1 MKWLSK
7 GFIFVLIFIGFVST
21 GTAQQS
27 MIVHGRVLS
36 ADSLKPVPN
45 VHIISKMARRGTITD
60 KNGGFSFR
68 GYGTDTLLL
77 TSIGFS
83 HKIIGTHDSLINQP
97 DGLYIL
103 LERDTV
109 QMQEVVVR
117 AFYDWPTF
125 KYLFVHMEPVKAFEI
140 EGFTAELGSSLVGV
154 KPAPMTIKGPIQAL
168 YDLFNHMARLQ
179 RRLER
184 NRKAYNEQLIREGR
198 IQDTIPEIPEHRRD

>member
-1 MKWLSK
+1 MKGLSK
-7 GFIFVLIFIGFVST
+7 NLIFTLIFMGFAFT

-27 MIVHGRVLS
+27 MIVHGKVLS
-36 ADSLKPVPN
+36 ADSLTPVSN
-45 VHIISKMARRGTITD
+45 VHIISKLARRGTITD
-60 KNGGFSFR
+60 KYGGFAFR

-83 HKIIGTHDSLINQP
+83 RKIIDTHDSLIDQP
-97 DGLYIL
+97 GGLYIL

-140 EGFTAELGSSLVGV
+140 EDFTTELESSLVGV
-154 KPAPMTIKGPIQAL
+154 RPAPLTIKGPIQAL

-198 IQDTIPEIPEHRRD
+198 IQDTIPEIPAHRR

>member
-1 MKWLSK
+1 MK
-7 GFIFVLIFIGFVST
+7 GFSKVLIFALFVLAFVT
-21 GTAQQS
+21 KGTAQQS
-27 MIVHGRVLS
+27 MIVRGKVLS
-36 ADSLKPVPN
+36 ADSLKPVSN
-45 VHIISKMARRGTITD
+45 VHIISKLARRGTITD
-60 KNGGFSFR
+60 KYGEFAFR
-68 GYGTDTLLL
+68 GYGEDTLLL
-77 TSIGFS
+77 TSVGFS
-83 HKIIGTHDSLINQP
+83 RKIVGTHDSLINQP
-97 DGLYIL
+97 GGLYIL

-140 EGFTAELGSSLVGV
+140 EDFTAELESSLVGV
-154 KPAPMTIKGPIQAL
+154 KPAPLTIKGPIQAL

>member
-1 MKWLSK
+1 MKWFLK
-7 GFIFVLIFIGFVST
+7 GLIFALFFIAFVPT

-27 MIVHGRVLS
+27 MLVHGKVLS
-36 ADSLKPVPN
+36 ADSLKPVSN
-45 VHIISKMARRGTITD
+45 VHIISKLARRGTITD
-60 KNGGFSFR
+60 KYGEFAFR
-68 GYGTDTLLL
+68 GYGEDTLLL
-77 TSIGFS
+77 TSVGFS
-83 HKIIGTHDSLINQP
+83 RKIVGTHDCLINQP
-97 DGLYIL
+97 GGLYIL

-140 EGFTAELGSSLVGV
+140 EDFTAELESSLVGV
-154 KPAPMTIKGPIQAL
+154 KPAPLTIKGPIQAL

>member
-1 MKWLSK
+1 M
-7 GFIFVLIFIGFVST
+7 GFAFT

-27 MIVHGRVLS
+27 MIVHGKVLS
-36 ADSLKPVPN
+36 ADSLTPVSN
-45 VHIISKMARRGTITD
+45 VHIISKLARRGTITD
-60 KNGGFSFR
+60 KYGGFAFR

-83 HKIIGTHDSLINQP
+83 RKIIDTHDSLIDQP
-97 DGLYIL
+97 GGLYIL

-140 EGFTAELGSSLVGV
+140 EDFTTELESSLVGV
-154 KPAPMTIKGPIQAL
+154 RPAPLTIKGPIQAL

-198 IQDTIPEIPEHRRD
+198 IQDTIPEIPAHRR

>member
-1 MKWLSK
+1 MKWFLK
-7 GFIFVLIFIGFVST
+7 GLIFALFFIAFVPT

-27 MIVHGRVLS
+27 MLVHGKVLS
-36 ADSLKPVPN
+36 ADSLKPVSN
-45 VHIISKMARRGTITD
+45 VHIISKLARRGTITD
-60 KNGGFSFR
+60 KYGEFAFR
-68 GYGTDTLLL
+68 GYGEDTLLL
-77 TSIGFS
+77 TSVGFS
-83 HKIIGTHDSLINQP
+83 RKIVGTHDSLINQP
-97 DGLYIL
+97 GGLYIL

-140 EGFTAELGSSLVGV
+140 EDFTAELENSLVGV
-154 KPAPMTIKGPIQAL
+154 KPAPLTIKGPIQAL

-198 IQDTIPEIPEHRRD
+198 IQDTIPEIPEHRRN

>member
-1 MKWLSK
+1 MKGLSK
-7 GFIFVLIFIGFVST
+7 NLIFTLIFMGFAFT

-27 MIVHGRVLS
+27 MIVHGKVLS
-36 ADSLKPVPN
+36 ADSLTPVSN
-45 VHIISKMARRGTITD
+45 VHIISKLARRGTITD
-60 KNGGFSFR
+60 KYGGFAFR

-83 HKIIGTHDSLINQP
+83 RKIIDTHDSLIDQP
-97 DGLYIL
+97 GGLYIL

-109 QMQEVVVR
+109 QMQEVEVR
-117 AFYDWPTF
+117 AFYDWGTL

-140 EGFTAELGSSLVGV
+140 EDFTTELESSLVGV
-154 KPAPMTIKGPIQAL
+154 RPAPLTIKGPIQAL

-198 IQDTIPEIPEHRRD
+198 IQDTIPEIPAHRR